1 MAEKWEVVVT
11 RNVACVQVHPDG
23 RAVLFAEPENVLKE
37 VELVP
42 EDMQAISAILRKYIE
57 EVA

>member
-23 RAVLFAEPENVLKE
+23 RAVIFAEPGDALKE
-37 VELVP
+37 VELSP
-42 EDMQAISAILRKYIE
+42 EDMQALSAILTRYIE